1 MNKIFL
7 IKCIIIILLFTIPFW
22 LWVCKYNLFERYKF
36 FKREEFIW
44 NEFKSKTHTSKE
56 LDSFLAKK
64 NRRIKIYDFFDK
76 YMNLDREHYLIKEMV
91 ANFFYSIYVIISI
104 TLSLFACALILIFI
118 VEYTGDYL
126 KLKNYPELV
135 KECNAIEY
143 PTPKDILEAN
153 ENVREI
159 KKSIFILDK
168 EKEKIDESFIFEMRD
183 RYRKKIDEKIRS

>member
-1 MNKIFL
+1 
-7 IKCIIIILLFTIPFW
+7 
-22 LWVCKYNLFERYKF
+22 
-36 FKREEFIW
+36 
-44 NEFKSKTHTSKE
+44 
-56 LDSFLAKK
+56 
-64 NRRIKIYDFFDK
+64 
-76 YMNLDREHYLIKEMV
+76 MV

-104 TLSLFACALILIFI
+104 TLSFFACALILTFI

-159 KKSIFILDK
+159 KKSMFILDK
-168 EKEKIDESFIFEMRD
+168 EKEKIDESFIFEMGV

>member
-56 LDSFLAKK
+56 MDTFLAKK

-76 YMNLDREHYLIKEMV
+76 YMNLDRDHYLIK
-91 ANFFYSIYVIISI
+91 N
-104 TLSLFACALILIFI
+104 IL
-118 VEYTGDYL
+118 
-126 KLKNYPELV
+126 
-135 KECNAIEY
+135 
-143 PTPKDILEAN
+143 
-153 ENVREI
+153 
-159 KKSIFILDK
+159 
-168 EKEKIDESFIFEMRD
+168 FIFVS
-183 RYRKKIDEKIRS
+183 Y

>member
-22 LWVCKYNLFERYKF
+22 LWVLKYNLFERYKF

-44 NEFKSKTHTSKE
+44 NEFKSKEHTSKE

-104 TLSLFACALILIFI
+104 TLSLFACALILTFI
-118 VEYTGDYL
+118 VEYTGDYF

-159 KKSIFILDK
+159 KKSMFILDK
-168 EKEKIDESFIFEMRD
+168 EKEKIDESFIFEMGV
-183 RYRKKIDEKIRS
+183 RYRKKID

>member
-1 MNKIFL
+1 MNKILL
-7 IKCIIIILLFTIPFW
+7 IKRIIIILLFTIPFW
-22 LWVCKYNLFERYKF
+22 LWVLKYNLFERYKF

-44 NEFKSKTHTSKE
+44 NEFKSKEHTSKE

-104 TLSLFACALILIFI
+104 TLSLFACVLILIFI

-135 KECNAIEY
+135 KECNAIEC

-153 ENVREI
+153 ENVRKI
-159 KKSIFILDK
+159 KKSMFILDK
-168 EKEKIDESFIFEMRD
+168 EKEKIDESFIFEMGV
-183 RYRKKIDEKIRS
+183 RYRKKINEKIRS